1 MFIVFH
7 VSIWGPKPTNDCI
20 NLQVIQ

>member
-7 VSIWGPKPTNDCI
+7 VSIWGPKPTKDCI
-20 NLQVIQ
+20 NLQVRQ